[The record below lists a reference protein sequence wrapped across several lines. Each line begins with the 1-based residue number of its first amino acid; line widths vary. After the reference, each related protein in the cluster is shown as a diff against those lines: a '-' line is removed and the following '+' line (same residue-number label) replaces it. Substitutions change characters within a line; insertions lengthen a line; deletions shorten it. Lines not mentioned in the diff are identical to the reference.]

1 MNENSKYVI
10 FNTSEL
16 SSIDFSKVHQKNADR
31 LGYNKDETKF
41 IIGLYD
47 NEPIPSFVDGKTIYT
62 HTEIKNELS
71 KAEWIRDIEN

>member
-16 SSIDFSKVHQKNADR
+16 SSVDFSKVLQKNADS

-47 NEPIPSFVDGKTIYT
+47 NEPIPSFVDGKTIYS
-62 HTEIKNELS
+62 HTEILEEIAKP
-71 KAEWIRDIEN
+71 EWKRDIEN